1 MPFLIQCV
9 QLFLLFYHPHNS
21 FYTDRRTRRCTRT
34 RMQLRK
40 VRYPHKLKWSESN
53 CLNYICS
60 PSYCSHIKVKQ
71 STARFCLQLYMHSY
85 TYYVPYA
92 INEMFITQLMNRSV
106 PTHNFL

>member
-1 MPFLIQCV
+1 MPFLIRCV

-21 FYTDRRTRRCTRT
+21 FYTDRTRRTRT
-34 RMQLRK
+34 RMQLCK
-40 VRYPHKLKWSESN
+40 VRYPHKLEWSESN
-53 CLNYICS
+53 CLNFICG

-92 INEMFITQLMNRSV
+92 INEMFITQLMNISV